1 MTKLRRP
8 RLMRYAL
15 FAAACVATAAG
26 AALQAKAPPA
36 AQDKT
41 LVVLLDRIEPEYK
54 AGAKYRT
61 PATIDNELAED
72 LARRMQMPLTKAD
85 AGQAAAS
92 AVAGAGAVRLQLT
105 TLADAGA
112 VPRGH
117 TVVPVAYH
125 AAPMAIMRTD
135 TDITSW
141 DQLRGRTVCV
151 ARGSRHAGM
160 AAGRYGATEMV
171 FTSVTDAMIAVRSGA
186 CDAAVDDSAMLR
198 ELVRLPEWK
207 KFSAQLPAPHSSM
220 LAFVVPAS
228 DTDSVAQARKIAAAW
243 KAEAYPDAL
252 AKKAAQNIAFEVYLE
267 QDVADCH

>member
-1 MTKLRRP
+1 MRCSLRPAWPRP
-8 RLMRYAL
+8 RGLHSR
-15 FAAACVATAAG
+15 
-26 AALQAKAPPA
+26 QKAPPA

-41 LVVLLDRIEPEYK
+41 LVVLLDRVEPEYK
-54 AGAKYRT
+54 PGAKYRT

-92 AVAGAGAVRLQLT
+92 AGAVRLQLT

-112 VPRGH
+112 VAPGH

-160 AAGRYGATEMV
+160 AAGRYGATAEFGMAGAWQMGIEWDGPAGRG
-171 FTSVTDAMIAVRSGA
+171 SVNFRGGV
-186 CDAAVDDSAMLR
+186 
-198 ELVRLPEWK
+198 
-207 KFSAQLPAPHSSM
+207 Q
-220 LAFVVPAS
+220 
-228 DTDSVAQARKIAAAW
+228 
-243 KAEAYPDAL
+243 
-252 AKKAAQNIAFEVYLE
+252 
-267 QDVADCH
+267 